1 METLIR
7 NILNQVKL
15 QKIYARET
23 AQVISIPKHRTLKG
37 YRNTA
42 WQPPAQLKFVFS
54 YF

>member
-23 AQVISIPKHRTLKG
+23 AQVVSIPKHR
-37 YRNTA
+37 A
-42 WQPPAQLKFVFS
+42 HLKFIIAIQLDNHGSIEVCL
-54 YF
+54 